1 MAATRKLLHHLFPS
15 LCLISF
21 FLSLTPPT
29 LNAALHLPKYHL
41 SLSLTL
47 VHYCTVA
54 TSRGDLFC
62 WIHQTKHWM
71 KDSGRLCFS
80 LHNELEKACEL
91 FPGPLR
97 LCVIGWIWRLI
108 YFAGCLCV
116 ALSICVHEFMHVCLL
131 LHMKRLLS
139 SLATTRISWKSL
151 QSCSS
156 IAAVNQP
163 LTQCRCE
170 DQGMLNISELLY
182 IEVVTHL
189 EWQE

>member
-1 MAATRKLLHHLFPS
+1 
-15 LCLISF
+15 
-21 FLSLTPPT
+21 
-29 LNAALHLPKYHL
+29 
-41 SLSLTL
+41 
-47 VHYCTVA
+47 
-54 TSRGDLFC
+54 
-62 WIHQTKHWM
+62 M

-91 FPGPLR
+91 FPGRLR

-116 ALSICVHEFMHVCLL
+116 ALSMCVHEFMHVCLL

-139 SLATTRISWKSL
+139 SLATICISWKSL